1 MTRLFLF
8 LALLLC
14 EACTSGIVTL
24 PPKETA
30 TQELILSSAARKA
43 VESLPAFAA
52 PSAYVD
58 GSDFTGNKY
67 ELATFKAWLLQH
79 GVALAA
85 QKNAAVTIVPYTA
98 VDSYNFKSLLLGVPR
113 LKLSAF
119 LSTPEIALYGKTTEI
134 AVNQI
139 SFYAVDNK
147 TGNAIA
153 VETSKF
159 GLQPYSITK
168 LLFVLHLERPKLA
181 SDQRA
186 P

>member
-1 MTRLFLF
+1 MTRVV
-8 LALLLC
+8 LLLILLLSD
-14 EACTSGIVTL
+14 ACSSGIVTL

-30 TQELILSSAARKA
+30 TQELIMSSAARKA
-43 VESLPAFAA
+43 VESLSPFAA
-52 PSAYVD
+52 SSAYVD
-58 GSDFTGNKY
+58 GSDFTGSKF
-67 ELATFKAWLLQH
+67 EIAIFKAWLLQH
-79 GVALAA
+79 GVGLAA

-134 AVNQI
+134 AINQI

-168 LLFVLHLERPKLA
+168 MLFVLHFERPKLA